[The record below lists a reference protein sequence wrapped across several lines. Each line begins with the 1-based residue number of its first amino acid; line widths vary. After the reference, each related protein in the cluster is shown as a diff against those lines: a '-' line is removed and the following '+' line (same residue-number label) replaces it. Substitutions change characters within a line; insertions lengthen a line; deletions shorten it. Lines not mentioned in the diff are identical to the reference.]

1 MRVGRACLCGHKGMV
16 RMAGFLLKSLVAVV
30 SGSLVMVP
38 VVTEAGPS
46 AAVSAGTVAVHCS
59 ADWNKAAVV
68 GSPRRDVNGV
78 ADAGA
83 VVVRIPGWAE
93 DPGTVLTSEDLG
105 VPAEQGAG
113 FGAAVAWGAA
123 LVRGSDRGG
132 QRTEE
137 ACPDLVIGVPGANG
151 GRGAVVVVPDLG
163 AGLDLTKA
171 IWLDTS
177 DLGLQPGD
185 ALGSALTVVDG
196 SLLPVFPA
204 GTRRGRLML
213 GHCWSGRSRA
223 WRSRRVSWR
232 RRRTAGSCRELMES
246 RATPIG
252 RTGSVPRCC
261 RDRRHRRFSVP
272 AVVVGIPNEDV
283 GRRKNVGAVAT
294 LLLQNGQLVQNTLV
308 WLGHG
313 LPGKPR
319 AGDRLGAAVVG
330 PRAIGIPGRDAN
342 GRKDSGAVL
351 VLDTWSASGAE
362 RTWRMFT
369 QNMCRRS
376 GQVRAWRQL
385 WDGSGI
391 PC

>member
-1 MRVGRACLCGHKGMV
+1 M
-16 RMAGFLLKSLVAVV
+16 
-30 SGSLVMVP
+30 
-38 VVTEAGPS
+38 
-46 AAVSAGTVAVHCS
+46 
-59 ADWNKAAVV
+59 
-68 GSPRRDVNGV
+68 
-78 ADAGA
+78 
-83 VVVRIPGWAE
+83 
-93 DPGTVLTSEDLG
+93 
-105 VPAEQGAG
+105 PA
-113 FGAAVAWGAA
+113 
-123 LVRGSDRGG
+123 
-132 QRTEE
+132 

-196 SLLPVFPA
+196 SLAAGVPGRDASGAADAGALLVWTVPRLAQQASLVAPA
-204 GTRRGRLML
+204 AYRWIVQGTDGVE
-213 GHCWSGRSRA
+213 GHADRQDRF
-223 WRSRRVSWR
+223 
-232 RRRTAGSCRELMES
+232 
-246 RATPIG
+246 
-252 RTGSVPRCC
+252 GSVMSPGFV
-261 RDRRHRRFSVP
+261 DIGGFSVP

-283 GRRKNVGAVAT
+283 GSRKNVGAVAT
-294 LLLQNGQLVQNTLV
+294 LVLQNGQLVQNTLV

-330 PRAIGIPGRDAN
+330 SRAIGIPGRDAN

-369 QNMCRRS
+369 QNTRGVPDKSERGDSFGTALAYRADPGESHSIAIGVPGEDRARRRNIGAVTLITIHRES
-376 GQVRAWRQL
+376 DPPEYLSFGVLEPLVRRPLGRRDRLHPGRGPKCCQ
-385 WDGSGI
+385 
-391 PC
+391 